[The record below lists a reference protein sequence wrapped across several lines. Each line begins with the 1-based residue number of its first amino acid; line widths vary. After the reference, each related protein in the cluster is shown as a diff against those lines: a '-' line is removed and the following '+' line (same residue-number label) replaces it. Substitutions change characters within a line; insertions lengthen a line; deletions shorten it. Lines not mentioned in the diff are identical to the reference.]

1 MCCLNHGILCSI
13 PLLMMSLQPPRFRKP
28 QLTSDVLLTF
38 ENQRANCGFHSFQSE
53 SHFYEKVLK
62 SDPQLGRDVQT
73 RHQGQR
79 TSCGMRILWP
89 YQLYNR
95 DSSGRGQVSEAR
107 DTNQYSNIGSC
118 PVRPVEE
125 VFCLMSS
132 CCDLRQL
139 LFEKQFSEMKHIA
152 FL

>member
-1 MCCLNHGILCSI
+1 MLNYLLTNYYTFLIYSTLPSSSFMCCLNHGILCSI

-62 SDPQLGRDVQT
+62 SVPQLGRDVQT

-95 DSSGRGQVSEAR
+95 DSSGRGQVSEALR
-107 DTNQYSNIGSC
+107 PSLYFILLLAFNIW
-118 PVRPVEE
+118 
-125 VFCLMSS
+125 
-132 CCDLRQL
+132 
-139 LFEKQFSEMKHIA
+139 
-152 FL
+152 